1 MALFR
6 TRGTVHVGY
15 PLKRFIDVFIASG
28 ALVVL
33 VPVFALIALA
43 IKLNSN
49 GPVFFRQRRLGLNE
63 CPFEIL
69 KFRSMRPDASSCGPA
84 YTQECDP
91 RITWIGGIL
100 RKTSLDELP
109 QLINVVRGEMSL
121 FGPRPFA
128 GFELENWTEEQR
140 RVRSTL
146 RPGISGLSQTK
157 GRSELSE
164 EVQRNYDLYY
174 VGHCTLFMDLW
185 LGICTAIVVL
195 KRHGTN

>member
-15 PLKRFIDVFIASG
+15 PLKRFIDVFFASG

-63 CPFEIL
+63 YPFEIL

-121 FGPRPFA
+121 FGPRPFV
-128 GFELENWTEEQR
+128 GFELENWTDNQR
-140 RVRSTL
+140 AIRSAV
-146 RPGISGLSQTK
+146 RPGISGLAQTR
-157 GRSELSE
+157 GRSELTE
-164 EVQRNYDLYY
+164 EAQREYDLCY
-174 VGHCTLFMDLW
+174 VAGCNLSMDLW
-185 LGICTAIVVL
+185 LAVCTAKSVL
-195 KRHGTN
+195 TGGGTN